1 MGLEGISFKQGN
13 PSVLS
18 EVHFNGQGSLGGD
31 FYLRYLASWELSH
44 LRVRRVPFSHA
55 LGAGVYWAPTLCP
68 TPSTRRTCVSHD
80 PRSPEGTTRRTGY
93 THSAVLSQ
101 SREAPA
107 GGRSSCPHRPRP
119 PALESTAHCAP
130 SPGLPRDTP
139 LCVCPTISEAS
150 DWPTQCLGSGS
161 RSKQWPVFRGPA
173 HRPRPL
179 VFALIWAGRG
189 GDALNL
195 ALGKATPTGVTE
207 RAERSRGDPSVT
219 GGAPASRKQS
229 RASPKGAE
237 RGRASGLVNRCHGG
251 RGRSCGRRRG
261 CRRPAGP
268 GQPPAV

>member
-1 MGLEGISFKQGN
+1 MGIVPLKGEKGPFLLRARRRCLLGSYLVPHTLY
-13 PSVLS
+13 PSDVRLTRS
-18 EVHFNGQGSLGGD
+18 PLPRGD
-31 FYLRYLASWELSH
+31 HTQDWL
-44 LRVRRVPFSHA
+44 HA
-55 LGAGVYWAPTLCP
+55 LSGPLPVQGGACRRQVQLPAPP
-68 TPSTRRTCVSHD
+68 PAPG
-80 PRSPEGTTRRTGY
+80 PR
-93 THSAVLSQ
+93 V
-101 SREAPA
+101 
-107 GGRSSCPHRPRP
+107 HRPLR
-119 PALESTAHCAP
+119 AL